1 MTQKR
6 GLLIVFEGC
15 DRSGKSTQCQKL
27 VDAFNISVNSGN
39 KNSTD
44 IQQRAVLQKFPDRT
58 TSTGQIINSY
68 LQRKPQAIVD
78 EEQDLMDGIG
88 DKHMM
93 HLLFSANRWE
103 QFGQMKKTLLSG
115 RHVICDRYAYSGV
128 VYSHVALG
136 LDLQWCMQPDKGLLR
151 PDIVFYMDSNYD
163 SAEKQVSIQNRDGF
177 GDELYERADLQ
188 RKLNDTFKRVAM
200 CGFEKIFAIQESQP
214 SYQQHN
220 CVKGS
225 SFTRAHQQW
234 VVVDANRSIDD
245 IHESIRQVVQQ
256 DVEKLQENELS
267 YDPFN

>member
-27 VDAFNISVNSGN
+27 VDAFNNSETSGDN
-39 KNSTD
+39 DSTG

-68 LQRKPQAIVD
+68 LQRKPKAIVD

-88 DKHMM
+88 NKHMM

-103 QFGQMKKTLLSG
+103 QFDQMKTMLLSG
-115 RHVICDRYAYSGV
+115 KHVICDRYAYSGV

-151 PDIVFYMDSNYD
+151 PDIVFYMDSNYA
-163 SAEKQVSIQNRDGF
+163 SAEKEVQIQNRDGF

-188 RKLNDTFKRVAM
+188 QKLNDTFKRVAM
-200 CGFEKIFAIQESQP
+200 SGFDKINASQESEN
-214 SYQQHN
+214 SYQQDN
-220 CVKGS
+220 CVKSS

-234 VVVDANRSIDD
+234 VIADAKRSIDD
-245 IHESIRQVVQQ
+245 IHGSIWSVMQQ
-256 DVEKLQENELS
+256 DMAKLQEDELLF
-267 YDPFN
+267 DPFN